1 MVPQVIEAIYEAV
14 NAGFR
19 LPIVY
24 NTSSYDS
31 MKSLELLEGLI
42 DIYMP
47 DFKFWSESTSERLCK
62 ARNYSEVTRKV
73 IKEMHRQVGPLT
85 FNPNGI
91 AQKGLLVRHLVMP
104 NQTEEGKE
112 IMAWLASKFFLKDL
126 INRKFRDEFT

>member
-1 MVPQVIEAIYEAV
+1 
-14 NAGFR
+14 
-19 LPIVY
+19 
-24 NTSSYDS
+24 
-31 MKSLELLEGLI
+31 MKSLKLLEGLI

-47 DFKFWSESTSERLCK
+47 DFKFWSETTSERLCK

-126 INRKFRDEFT
+126 INRKFRDEIT

>member
-62 ARNYSEVTRKV
+62 ARNYSEAGIEPFMLVSAV
-73 IKEMHRQVGPLT
+73 IKEIRDRKELQLT
-85 FNPNGI
+85 I
-91 AQKGLLVRHLVMP
+91 H
-104 NQTEEGKE
+104 
-112 IMAWLASKFFLKDL
+112 
-126 INRKFRDEFT
+126 

>member
-31 MKSLELLEGLI
+31 MKSLQLLDGLI

-62 ARNYSEVTRKV
+62 ARNYPEVTRKI

-104 NQTEEGKE
+104 NQTEEGME
-112 IMAWLASKFFLKDL
+112 IMTWLSSTFFKPHNSSLK
-126 INRKFRDEFT
+126 K